1 MPGVVALVAVA
12 VAFGVELSGLHK
24 STHVFVVYIQRYIHT
39 HTHPTTVY
47 YDEVDNNMSERQRAN
62 NKCEYK

>member
-1 MPGVVALVAVA
+1 MPGVVALAAVA

-39 HTHPTTVY
+39 HRHTHTQQPYT
-47 YDEVDNNMSERQRAN
+47 MMR
-62 NKCEYK
+62 